1 MTPPKKPKITAQSG
15 KVRSLPLDR
24 WPAADRAA
32 WAAACRPSERLK
44 RGGTASHMKDIT
56 RRDLVRRY
64 GYFLDHVQRSEGLDP
79 NAAAAGYVSPDRVD
93 RFLAELKG
101 RVRSVT
107 VHGSTYKLCRI
118 AQILDPARNFT
129 WLIKIEE
136 DLALGM
142 QPKSKFGRLV
152 YANVLI
158 DAGVMLMAEADAT
171 PHRSALARARQFRNG
186 LMVAMLAFHP
196 VRPGNFAAL
205 EIGRSFKQVNGSW
218 WIVLSH
224 SETKEKRL
232 DERAIDS
239 FLAHWIDR
247 YLGVHRPILAR
258 TDEAVARLWLS
269 SNDGRAM
276 TYDAVERAISKTTL
290 ATVGIAVSPH
300 LFRTAGASTAALHA
314 GSNPNLGSAL
324 LHHRDPTVTAEH
336 YNRASSLEAAKSY
349 GALIRALRKRKDP
362 RAPERH

>member
-1 MTPPKKPKITAQSG
+1 MTPPKKPKITVQSG

-44 RGGTASHMKDIT
+44 RGGAASHMKDIT
-56 RRDLVRRY
+56 RGDLVRRY

-107 VHGSTYKLCRI
+107 VHGTIYKLRRM

-129 WLIKIEE
+129 WLIEIEK
-136 DLALGM
+136 DLALEM

-152 YANVLI
+152 CTNVLV
-158 DAGVMLMAEADAT
+158 DAGMMVMAEADAAT
-171 PHRSALARARQFRNG
+171 HCSALARARQFRNG

-196 VRPGNFAAL
+196 IRLKNFAAL

-218 WIVLSH
+218 WIVLSN
-224 SETKEKRL
+224 SETKEKRT
-232 DERAIDS
+232 DERA
-239 FLAHWIDR
+239 R
-247 YLGVHRPILAR
+247 
-258 TDEAVARLWLS
+258 
-269 SNDGRAM
+269 
-276 TYDAVERAISKTTL
+276 
-290 ATVGIAVSPH
+290 
-300 LFRTAGASTAALHA
+300 
-314 GSNPNLGSAL
+314 
-324 LHHRDPTVTAEH
+324 
-336 YNRASSLEAAKSY
+336 
-349 GALIRALRKRKDP
+349 
-362 RAPERH
+362 

>member
-1 MTPPKKPKITAQSG
+1 MKSAKKPRKPPTPG
-15 KVRSLPLDR
+15 KVRSLPLDQ
-24 WPAADRAA
+24 WPAADRTA
-32 WAAACRPSERLK
+32 WALACRPSQRLK
-44 RGGTASHMKDIT
+44 LGGAAAHMKDIT
-56 RRDLVRRY
+56 RRDLARRY

-107 VHGSTYKLCRI
+107 VHGSTYKLRRI

-129 WLIKIEE
+129 WLIEIEE

-152 YANVLI
+152 YTNVLI

-314 GSNPNLGSAL
+314 GSNPNLGSAP
-324 LHHRDPTVTAEH
+324 HRH
-336 YNRASSLEAAKSY
+336 R
-349 GALIRALRKRKDP
+349 RALQP
-362 RAPERH
+362 RQQFGGGEKLRRAN